1 MDKEVDVIRKDE
13 RQSSFT
19 DADYL
24 CDALIPQ
31 NSFYRK
37 FKELVTPLIKDEH
50 FEDLYCKD
58 NGRPATSPALLAC
71 ACILQCY
78 LDYSDREIEDACTWD
93 LRVKHALG
101 LDVSEHPFDHS
112 TIQAFRY
119 RLLEHSREREIFD
132 RILKHLI
139 EKKLIKK
146 HEVQRIDATHVI
158 ADIAVPST
166 IRLVRRG
173 IFEALKML
181 KGRRKDIW
189 DEIAKEIK
197 ISEYHKKKVNKD
209 LPGNVDGAIRK
220 RKLVEVV
227 TDARIVLKHIEN
239 LELGEAFKYRV
250 GMLKDILNENVKEE
264 ENGKVREL
272 KSEEKPKDILV
283 SPIDPDARFG
293 AKSKTHKFVG
303 YKANITE
310 TVKSRFITN
319 IVAIPG
325 NAYDGGESAVQ
336 LIAEQKSFG
345 LAPEK
350 LIGDSAYGSGE
361 NRRNVGGYGTQMV
374 APNFERKTGTIK
386 AIIPKKRFKYDEE
399 SETVTCPKGAV
410 SEEYWYDKKR
420 SIKVFHFPE
429 EDCAVCPWQERC
441 TTNDEKTRTISIGM
455 YHKELTESDKY
466 NKTKEYKKLMKLRP
480 MIEGTNSE
488 VKNLHGMRRTR
499 YRGRVKVG
507 LQFFFTA
514 AAVNIKRWINGI
526 LEKIKPKKKRL
537 AYVT

>member
-1 MDKEVDVIRKDE
+1 
-13 RQSSFT
+13 
-19 DADYL
+19 
-24 CDALIPQ
+24 
-31 NSFYRK
+31 
-37 FKELVTPLIKDEH
+37 
-50 FEDLYCKD
+50 
-58 NGRPATSPALLAC
+58 
-71 ACILQCY
+71 
-78 LDYSDREIEDACTWD
+78 
-93 LRVKHALG
+93 
-101 LDVSEHPFDHS
+101 
-112 TIQAFRY
+112 
-119 RLLEHSREREIFD
+119 
-132 RILKHLI
+132 
-139 EKKLIKK
+139 
-146 HEVQRIDATHVI
+146 
-158 ADIAVPST
+158 
-166 IRLVRRG
+166 
-173 IFEALKML
+173 
-181 KGRRKDIW
+181 
-189 DEIAKEIK
+189 
-197 ISEYHKKKVNKD
+197 
-209 LPGNVDGAIRK
+209 
-220 RKLVEVV
+220 
-227 TDARIVLKHIEN
+227 
-239 LELGEAFKYRV
+239 
-250 GMLKDILNENVKEE
+250 
-264 ENGKVREL
+264 
-272 KSEEKPKDILV
+272 
-283 SPIDPDARFG
+283 
-293 AKSKTHKFVG
+293 
-303 YKANITE
+303 
-310 TVKSRFITN
+310 
-319 IVAIPG
+319 
-325 NAYDGGESAVQ
+325 